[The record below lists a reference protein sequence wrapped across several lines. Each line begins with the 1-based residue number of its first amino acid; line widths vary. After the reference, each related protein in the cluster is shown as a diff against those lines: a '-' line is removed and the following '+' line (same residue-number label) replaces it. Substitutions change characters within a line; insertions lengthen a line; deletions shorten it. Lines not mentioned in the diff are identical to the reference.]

1 MKFLSSLAL
10 SALCAA
16 TALAQSVQIG
26 APAAGT
32 TVSAGSNITVEI
44 DRPDSLTASAEV
56 AIVIG
61 FLPCGGFASGC
72 PPPSETLGTVLY
84 NGPYDPE
91 FSAPVGGV
99 NKPPH
104 QNFTVTIPSSASPG
118 PAQLGVVHV
127 ALVGLSETPLF
138 ETLNITLNVV

>member
-1 MKFLSSLAL
+1 MKFLGSLAL
-10 SALCAA
+10 SAVFAA
-16 TALAQSVQIG
+16 TALAQAVDIG

-44 DRPDSLTASAEV
+44 DRPDSLTASTEV
-56 AIVIG
+56 AVVIG
-61 FLPCGGFASGC
+61 FLSCGASGC
-72 PPPSETLGTVLY
+72 PPPSETLGTILY

-91 FSAPVGGV
+91 FSNDGSGV

-104 QNFTVTIPSSASPG
+104 QNFTVTIPSSASSG
-118 PAQLGVVHV
+118 PAQLGVIHL

-138 ETLNITLNVV
+138 ETLNVTLNVA